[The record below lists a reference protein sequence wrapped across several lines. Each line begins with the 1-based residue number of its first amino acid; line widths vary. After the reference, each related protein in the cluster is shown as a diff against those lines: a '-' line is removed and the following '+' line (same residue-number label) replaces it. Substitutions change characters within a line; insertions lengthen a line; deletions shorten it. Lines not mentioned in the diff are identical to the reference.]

1 MHRERG
7 RLQRKWSD
15 PGSTRGVE
23 DAATALL
30 VDAAAFDLRAGF
42 TELAV
47 ARIQAAL
54 EFNLF
59 RPASVV
65 GEVQMIAAHC
75 VRPCCRL
82 LTQQQLPCLGIKSTA
97 YVRWSDCKPLHATP
111 W

>member
-1 MHRERG
+1 MHKERG

-23 DAATALL
+23 DAAMALL

-59 RPASVV
+59 RPASVTGGV
-65 GEVQMIAAHC
+65 PAVMPLAFKLKRCRHKTCMRLYDLRC
-75 VRPCCRL
+75 VHTTSGDIML
-82 LTQQQLPCLGIKSTA
+82 
-97 YVRWSDCKPLHATP
+97 
-111 W
+111 

>member
-1 MHRERG
+1 MHKERG

-59 RPASVV
+59 RPASVT
-65 GEVQMIAAHC
+65 GTAPSRDASGDWSG
-75 VRPCCRL
+75 CCRL
-82 LTQQQLPCLGIKSTA
+82 ETCPPAPARIEPEGVTL
-97 YVRWSDCKPLHATP
+97 
-111 W
+111 

>member
-1 MHRERG
+1 MHKERG

-23 DAATALL
+23 DAATVLL
-30 VDAAAFDLRAGF
+30 VDAAAFDLRAGY

-59 RPASVV
+59 RPASITGMVSTPASPALV
-65 GEVQMIAAHC
+65 ACESRGTLHC
-75 VRPCCRL
+75 ESVLPRDT
-82 LTQQQLPCLGIKSTA
+82 LT
-97 YVRWSDCKPLHATP
+97 KP
-111 W
+111 